1 MTNSRPRP
9 ARRWRAAWATALAGV
24 LCLGTPAAAQGG
36 AGDASAGDA
45 RPGGSAWTVS
55 RGGPTAAV
63 RLDLAAGTLTLAVRD
78 GARTLVEPSPV
89 GIVTEDADL
98 TRGLRVVD
106 VDSRRIAERYT
117 TVVGKERRRTV
128 DMAESRIALKGA
140 GGARVDLV
148 VRAADD
154 GVAYR
159 YVLPGGDG
167 GTGAVLR
174 EASGFV
180 LPGDAPARL
189 SDYSV
194 NYEQPYDGSTAAGA
208 SSGQYAYPALFQVGD
223 DHVLLSEADVD
234 GRYPASRLTHTAG
247 TGRYDVAL
255 ADPAVPVPADGL
267 ATPWRTVLAGDLA
280 TVTQSTLVDD
290 LAPPSRVADTSWIR
304 PGTVAWS
311 WLAGFGA
318 AQRSLETQQRFVDY
332 AAAHGWEYSL
342 VDDGWNTTDWMP
354 QLMEYAQQRGVGVLL
369 WMHWTDL
376 DTPAER
382 TEQLDKVKRWGAAGL
397 KIDFMDSDSRERM
410 GWYDEILRETADRE
424 LMVNFHGSTLPHGI
438 QRTWPHV
445 MTMEGVHGAEQGDV
459 QADDMA
465 TLPYTRNVVGSMD
478 FTPMGFQFGQRDNTE
493 AAELALSVVYESGFQ
508 NYAGSIEAYRSRPEV
523 ARFLEQVPTVWDES
537 RLVAGAPGEG
547 ATFARRN
554 GDRWFV
560 GSVRAG
566 DAGTERVP
574 LTFLGPGSWRVDV
587 VRDGESG
594 LVRHSEV
601 TNRQDAI
608 TVPVLAD
615 GGFVAQICR
624 AVPGRDSCDRP
635 VDTVPVGTLSVTPE
649 KADAR
654 PGGTVDVAA
663 DFVLDEAG
671 PAEDVTLSARA
682 PQGWRVEGDGATADE
697 LADGAGLD
705 ATWRVTVPDDPAY
718 GTTRIPVTVTY
729 RDPDARRGAPP
740 LTVERTVRVF
750 VGPEGTVYVSSLP
763 FAAESNGW
771 GPVER
776 DLSNGED
783 GAGDGGPL
791 RLGGTTYDK
800 GLGVHARSEVT
811 VDLNGAYDRFAAETG
826 IDEEKPDKGSV
837 VFEVL
842 GDGEV
847 LARSAVLGP
856 ADAPHA
862 FDVDVSGV
870 RQLTLR
876 VTDGGDGIDS
886 DHGDWADARLL
897 EKDA

>member
-1 MTNSRPRP
+1 MTHSRPGS
-9 ARRWRAAWATALAGV
+9 ANRWRAAWATALAGV
-24 LCLGTPAAAQGG
+24 LCLGTPAAAQDGG
-36 AGDASAGDA
+36 GDPRPAGA
-45 RPGGSAWTVS
+45 AWTVS
-55 RGGPTAAV
+55 RGGPAADV
-63 RLDLAAGTLTLAVRD
+63 TLDPADGTLTLAVRD
-78 GARTLVEPSPV
+78 GARTLVEPSPLGV
-89 GIVTEDADL
+89 VTEDADL
-98 TRGLRVVD
+98 TRGLRLVD
-106 VDSRRIAERYT
+106 RQDRRIAERYT

-128 DMAESRIALKGA
+128 DMAQSRFALEGA
-140 GGARVDLV
+140 GGSRVDLV
-148 VRAADD
+148 VRAAAD

-159 YVLPGGDG
+159 YVLPGGSGD
-167 GTGAVLR
+167 VLR

-208 SSGQYAYPALFQVGD
+208 SSGLYAYPALFQVGD

-247 TGRYDVAL
+247 SGRYDVAL
-255 ADPAVPVPADGL
+255 ADPAVPVPADGPL
-267 ATPWRTVLAGDLA
+267 ATPWRTVIAGDLA
-280 TVTQSTLVDD
+280 TVTESTLVDD
-290 LAPPSRVADTSWIR
+290 LAPPSRIADTSWIR
-304 PGTVAWS
+304 PGAVAWS

-354 QLMEYAQQRGVGVLL
+354 RLMEYAERRGVGVLL

-376 DTPAER
+376 DTAAER
-382 TEQLDKVKRWGAAGL
+382 TAQLDKVKKWGAAGL
-397 KIDFMDSDSRERM
+397 KIDFMDSDSRIRM

-478 FTPMGFQFGQRDNTE
+478 FTPMGFQFGRRNNTE

-508 NYAGSIEAYRSRPEV
+508 NYAGSVEAYRSRPEV

-537 RLVAGAPGEG
+537 RLVAGSPGEG

-566 DAGTERVP
+566 DGGTERVP
-574 LTFLGPGSWRVDV
+574 LTFLGSGPWRVDT
-587 VRDGESG
+587 VRDGAAG
-594 LVRHSEV
+594 LVRESRV
-601 TNRQDAI
+601 TSRQDAI
-608 TVPVLAD
+608 MVPVLAD

-635 VDTVPVGTLSVTPE
+635 VDTLPVGTLSVTPE
-649 KADAR
+649 RTDAR
-654 PGGTVDVAA
+654 PGTTVDVAA
-663 DFVLDEAG
+663 SFVLDEAG
-671 PAEDVTLSARA
+671 PAEDVTLSART
-682 PQGWRVEGDGATADE
+682 PEGWAVDGADATADE
-697 LADGAGLD
+697 LADGAALD
-705 ATWRVTVPDDPAY
+705 ASWRVTVPADPAY
-718 GTTRIPVTVTY
+718 GTTEIPVTLTY

-750 VGPEGTVYVSSLP
+750 VAREGTVYVSSLP
-763 FAAESNGW
+763 FTAETNGW

-776 DLSNGED
+776 DRSNGEN
-783 GAGDGGPL
+783 APADGGPL

-811 VDLNGAYDRFAAETG
+811 VALNGAYDRFAAETG

-837 VFEVL
+837 LFEVL
-842 GDGEV
+842 GDGQV
-847 LARSAVLGP
+847 LARSGVLGP
-856 ADAPHA
+856 ADEPYA

-886 DHGDWADARLL
+886 DHADWADARLL
-897 EKDA
+897 EK

>member
-1 MTNSRPRP
+1 MTHSRPGS
-9 ARRWRAAWATALAGV
+9 ANRWRAAWATALAGV
-24 LCLGTPAAAQGG
+24 LCLGTPAAAQDG
-36 AGDASAGDA
+36 AGDPRPAGA
-45 RPGGSAWTVS
+45 AWTVS
-55 RGGPTAAV
+55 RGGPAADV
-63 RLDLAAGTLTLAVRD
+63 TLDPADGTLTLAVRD
-78 GARTLVEPSPV
+78 GARTLVEPSPLGV
-89 GIVTEDADL
+89 VTEDAEL
-98 TRGLRVVD
+98 TRGLRLVD
-106 VDSRRIAERYT
+106 RQDRRIAERYT

-128 DMAESRIALKGA
+128 DMAQSRFALEGA
-140 GGARVDLV
+140 GGARIDLV
-148 VRAADD
+148 VRAAAD

-159 YVLPGGDG
+159 YVLPAGSGD
-167 GTGAVLR
+167 VLR

-247 TGRYDVAL
+247 SGRYDVAL
-255 ADPAVPVPADGL
+255 ADPAVPVPADGPL
-267 ATPWRTVLAGDLA
+267 ATPWRTVIAGDLA
-280 TVTQSTLVDD
+280 TVTESTLVDD
-290 LAPPSRVADTSWIR
+290 LAPPSRIADTSWIR
-304 PGTVAWS
+304 PGAVAWS

-354 QLMEYAQQRGVGVLL
+354 RLMEYAERRGVGVLL

-376 DTPAER
+376 DTAAER
-382 TEQLDKVKRWGAAGL
+382 TAQLDKVKKWGAAGL

-478 FTPMGFQFGQRDNTE
+478 FTPMGFQFGRRNNTE

-508 NYAGSIEAYRSRPEV
+508 NYAGSVEAYRSRPEV

-537 RLVAGAPGEG
+537 RLVAGSPGEG

-566 DAGTERVP
+566 DGGTERVP
-574 LTFLGPGSWRVDV
+574 LTFLGSGPWRVDT
-587 VRDGESG
+587 VRDGAAG
-594 LVRHSEV
+594 LVRDSRV
-601 TNRQDAI
+601 TDRQDAI
-608 TVPVLAD
+608 KVPVLAD

-635 VDTVPVGTLSVTPE
+635 VDTVPAGTLSVTPE
-649 KADAR
+649 RTDAR
-654 PGGTVDVAA
+654 PGTTVDVAA
-663 DFVLDEAG
+663 RFVLDEAG
-671 PAEDVTLSARA
+671 PAEDVTLRART
-682 PQGWRVEGDGATADE
+682 PEGWAVDGADATADE
-697 LADGAGLD
+697 LADGAALD
-705 ATWRVTVPDDPAY
+705 ASWRVTVPADPAY
-718 GTTRIPVTVTY
+718 GTTEIPVTLTY

-750 VGPEGTVYVSSLP
+750 VAREGIVYVSSLP
-763 FAAESNGW
+763 FTAESNGW

-776 DLSNGED
+776 DRSNGEN
-783 GAGDGGPL
+783 GPADGGPL

-811 VDLNGAYDRFAAETG
+811 VALNGAYDRFAAETG

-837 VFEVL
+837 LFEVL
-842 GDGEV
+842 GDGQV
-847 LARSAVLGP
+847 LARSGVLGP
-856 ADAPHA
+856 ADEPYA

-870 RQLTLR
+870 GQLTLR

-886 DHGDWADARLL
+886 DHADWADARLL
-897 EKDA
+897 EK

>member
-1 MTNSRPRP
+1 MTHSRPGS
-9 ARRWRAAWATALAGV
+9 ANRWRGAWATALAGV
-24 LCLGTPAAAQGG
+24 LCLGTPAAAQDG
-36 AGDASAGDA
+36 AGDPRPAGA
-45 RPGGSAWTVS
+45 AWTVS
-55 RGGPTAAV
+55 RGGPAADV
-63 RLDLAAGTLTLAVRD
+63 TLDPADGTLTLAVRD
-78 GARTLVEPSPV
+78 GARALVEPSPL

-98 TRGLRVVD
+98 TRGLRLVD
-106 VDSRRIAERYT
+106 RQDRRIAERYT

-128 DMAESRIALKGA
+128 DMAQSRFALEGA

-148 VRAADD
+148 VRAAAD

-159 YVLPGGDG
+159 YMLPGGSGD
-167 GTGAVLR
+167 VLR

-247 TGRYDVAL
+247 SGRYDVAL
-255 ADPAVPVPADGL
+255 ADPAVPVPADGPL
-267 ATPWRTVLAGDLA
+267 ATPWRTVIAGDLA
-280 TVTQSTLVDD
+280 TVTESTLVDD
-290 LAPPSRVADTSWIR
+290 LAPPSRIADTSWIR
-304 PGTVAWS
+304 PGSVAWS

-354 QLMEYAQQRGVGVLL
+354 QLMEYAERRGVGVLL

-376 DTPAER
+376 DTATER
-382 TEQLDKVKRWGAAGL
+382 TAQLDKVKKWGAAGL

-478 FTPMGFQFGQRDNTE
+478 FTPMGFQFGRRNNTE

-508 NYAGSIEAYRSRPEV
+508 NYAGSVEAYRSRPEV

-537 RLVAGAPGEG
+537 RLVAGSPGDG

-566 DAGTERVP
+566 DGGTERVP
-574 LTFLGPGSWRVDV
+574 LTFLGSGPWRVDT
-587 VRDGESG
+587 VRDGAAG
-594 LVRHSEV
+594 LVRESRV
-601 TNRQDAI
+601 TIRQDAI
-608 TVPVLAD
+608 KVPVLAD

-649 KADAR
+649 RTDAR
-654 PGGTVDVAA
+654 PGATVDVAA
-663 DFVLDEAG
+663 SFVLDEAG
-671 PAEDVTLSARA
+671 PAEDVTLRART
-682 PQGWRVEGDGATADE
+682 PEGWAVDGADATADE
-697 LADGAGLD
+697 LADGAALD
-705 ATWRVTVPDDPAY
+705 ASWRVTVPADPAY
-718 GTTRIPVTVTY
+718 GTTEIPVTLTY
-729 RDPDARRGAPP
+729 HDPDARRGAPP

-750 VGPEGTVYVSSLP
+750 VAREGTVYVSSLP
-763 FAAESNGW
+763 FTAETNGW

-776 DLSNGED
+776 DRSNGENAPD
-783 GAGDGGPL
+783 DGGPL

-811 VDLNGAYDRFAAETG
+811 VALNGAYDRFAAETG

-842 GDGEV
+842 GDGQV
-847 LARSAVLGP
+847 LARSGVLGP
-856 ADAPHA
+856 ADEPYA
-862 FDVDVSGV
+862 FDIDVSGV
-870 RQLTLR
+870 GQLTLR

-886 DHGDWADARLL
+886 DHADWADARLL
-897 EKDA
+897 EK

>member
-1 MTNSRPRP
+1 MTHSRPGS
-9 ARRWRAAWATALAGV
+9 ANRWRAAWATALAGV
-24 LCLGTPAAAQGG
+24 LCLGTPAAAQDG
-36 AGDASAGDA
+36 AGDPRPAGA
-45 RPGGSAWTVS
+45 AWTVS
-55 RGGPTAAV
+55 RGGPAADV
-63 RLDLAAGTLTLAVRD
+63 TLDPADGTLTLAVRD
-78 GARTLVEPSPV
+78 GARTLVEPSPLGV
-89 GIVTEDADL
+89 VTEDADL
-98 TRGLRVVD
+98 TRGLRLVD
-106 VDSRRIAERYT
+106 RQDRRIAERYT

-128 DMAESRIALKGA
+128 DMTQSRFALEGA
-140 GGARVDLV
+140 GGARIGLV
-148 VRAADD
+148 VRAAAD

-159 YVLPGGDG
+159 YVLPAGSGD
-167 GTGAVLR
+167 VLR

-247 TGRYDVAL
+247 SGRYDVAL
-255 ADPAVPVPADGL
+255 ADPAVPVPADGPL
-267 ATPWRTVLAGDLA
+267 ATPWRTVIAGDLA
-280 TVTQSTLVDD
+280 TVTESTLVDD
-290 LAPPSRVADTSWIR
+290 LAPPSRITDTSWIR
-304 PGTVAWS
+304 PGAVAWS

-354 QLMEYAQQRGVGVLL
+354 RLMEYAERRGVGVLL

-376 DTPAER
+376 DTAAER
-382 TEQLDKVKRWGAAGL
+382 TAQLDKVKKWGAAGL

-478 FTPMGFQFGQRDNTE
+478 FTPMGFQFGRRNNTE

-508 NYAGSIEAYRSRPEV
+508 NYAGSVEAYRSRPEV

-537 RLVAGAPGEG
+537 RLVAGSPGEG

-566 DAGTERVP
+566 DGGTERVP
-574 LTFLGPGSWRVDV
+574 LTFLGSGPWRVDT
-587 VRDGESG
+587 VRDGAAG
-594 LVRHSEV
+594 LVRDSRV
-601 TNRQDAI
+601 TDRQDAI

-635 VDTVPVGTLSVTPE
+635 VDTVPAGTLSVTPE
-649 KADAR
+649 RTDAR
-654 PGGTVDVAA
+654 PGTTVDVAA
-663 DFVLDEAG
+663 RFVLDEAG
-671 PAEDVTLSARA
+671 PAEDVTLRART
-682 PQGWRVEGDGATADE
+682 PGGWAVDGADATADE
-697 LADGAGLD
+697 LADGAALD
-705 ATWRVTVPDDPAY
+705 ASWRVTVPADPAY
-718 GTTRIPVTVTY
+718 GTTEIPVTLTY
-729 RDPDARRGAPP
+729 RDPDAPRGAPP

-750 VGPEGTVYVSSLP
+750 VAREGTVYVSSLP
-763 FAAESNGW
+763 FTAESNGW

-776 DLSNGED
+776 DRSNGEN
-783 GAGDGGPL
+783 GPADGGPL

-811 VDLNGAYDRFAAETG
+811 VALNGAYDRFAAETG

-837 VFEVL
+837 LFEVL
-842 GDGEV
+842 GDGQV
-847 LARSAVLGP
+847 LARSGVLGP
-856 ADAPHA
+856 ADEPYA

-870 RQLTLR
+870 GRLTLR

-886 DHGDWADARLL
+886 DHADWAEARLL
-897 EKDA
+897 EK

>member
-1 MTNSRPRP
+1 MTHSRPGS
-9 ARRWRAAWATALAGV
+9 ANRWRAAWATALAGV
-24 LCLGTPAAAQGG
+24 LCLGTPAAAQDG
-36 AGDASAGDA
+36 AGDPRPAGA
-45 RPGGSAWTVS
+45 AWTVS
-55 RGGPTAAV
+55 RGGPAADV
-63 RLDLAAGTLTLAVRD
+63 TLDPADGTLTLAVRD
-78 GARTLVEPSPV
+78 GARTLVEPSPLGV
-89 GIVTEDADL
+89 VTEDADL
-98 TRGLRVVD
+98 TRGLRLVD
-106 VDSRRIAERYT
+106 RQDRRIAERYT

-128 DMAESRIALKGA
+128 DMAQSRFALEGA
-140 GGARVDLV
+140 GGARIDLV
-148 VRAADD
+148 VRAAAD

-159 YVLPGGDG
+159 YVLPAGSGD
-167 GTGAVLR
+167 VLR

-223 DHVLLSEADVD
+223 DHVLFSEADVD

-247 TGRYDVAL
+247 SGRYDVAL
-255 ADPAVPVPADGL
+255 ADPAVPVPADGPL
-267 ATPWRTVLAGDLA
+267 ATPWRTVIAGDLA
-280 TVTQSTLVDD
+280 TVTESTLVDD
-290 LAPPSRVADTSWIR
+290 LAPPSRIADTSWIR
-304 PGTVAWS
+304 PGAVAWS

-354 QLMEYAQQRGVGVLL
+354 RLMEYAERRGVGVLL

-376 DTPAER
+376 DTAAER
-382 TEQLDKVKRWGAAGL
+382 TAQLDKVKKWGAAGL

-478 FTPMGFQFGQRDNTE
+478 FTPMGFQFGRRNNTE

-508 NYAGSIEAYRSRPEV
+508 NYAGSVEAYRSRPEV

-537 RLVAGAPGEG
+537 RLVAGSPGEG

-566 DAGTERVP
+566 DGGTERVP
-574 LTFLGPGSWRVDV
+574 LTFLGSGPWRVDTI
-587 VRDGESG
+587 RDGAAG
-594 LVRHSEV
+594 LVRDSRV
-601 TNRQDAI
+601 TDRQDAI

-635 VDTVPVGTLSVTPE
+635 VDTVPAGTLSVTPE
-649 KADAR
+649 RTDAR
-654 PGGTVDVAA
+654 PGTTVDVAA
-663 DFVLDEAG
+663 RFVLDEAG
-671 PAEDVTLSARA
+671 PAEDVTLRART
-682 PQGWRVEGDGATADE
+682 PEGWAVDGADATADE
-697 LADGAGLD
+697 LADGAALD
-705 ATWRVTVPDDPAY
+705 ASWRVTVPADPAY
-718 GTTRIPVTVTY
+718 GTTEIPVTLTY
-729 RDPDARRGAPP
+729 RDPDAPRGAPP

-750 VGPEGTVYVSSLP
+750 VAREGTVYVSSLP
-763 FAAESNGW
+763 FTAESNGW

-776 DLSNGED
+776 DRSNGEN
-783 GAGDGGPL
+783 GPADGGPL

-811 VDLNGAYDRFAAETG
+811 VALNGAYDRFAAETG

-837 VFEVL
+837 LFEVL
-842 GDGEV
+842 GDGQV
-847 LARSAVLGP
+847 LARSGVLGP
-856 ADAPHA
+856 ADEPYA

-870 RQLTLR
+870 GRLTLR

-886 DHGDWADARLL
+886 DHADWADARLL
-897 EKDA
+897 EK

>member
-1 MTNSRPRP
+1 MTHSRPGS
-9 ARRWRAAWATALAGV
+9 ANRWRAAWATALAGV
-24 LCLGTPAAAQGG
+24 LCLGTPAAAQDG
-36 AGDASAGDA
+36 AGDP
-45 RPGGSAWTVS
+45 RPAVAAWTVS
-55 RGGPTAAV
+55 RGGPAADV
-63 RLDLAAGTLTLAVRD
+63 TLDPADGTLTLAVRD
-78 GARTLVEPSPV
+78 GARTLVEPSPLGV
-89 GIVTEDADL
+89 VTEDADL
-98 TRGLRVVD
+98 TRGLRLVD
-106 VDSRRIAERYT
+106 RQGRRIAERYT

-128 DMAESRIALKGA
+128 DMAQSRFALEGA
-140 GGARVDLV
+140 GGARIDLV
-148 VRAADD
+148 VRAAAD

-159 YVLPGGDG
+159 YVLPAGSGD
-167 GTGAVLR
+167 VLR

-247 TGRYDVAL
+247 SGRYDVAL
-255 ADPAVPVPADGL
+255 ADPAVPVPPDGPL
-267 ATPWRTVLAGDLA
+267 ATPWRTVIAGDLA
-280 TVTQSTLVDD
+280 TVTESTLVDD
-290 LAPPSRVADTSWIR
+290 LAPPSRIADTSWIR
-304 PGTVAWS
+304 PGAVAWS

-354 QLMEYAQQRGVGVLL
+354 RLMEYAERRGVGVLL

-376 DTPAER
+376 DTAAER
-382 TEQLDKVKRWGAAGL
+382 TAQLDKVKKWGAAGL
-397 KIDFMDSDSRERM
+397 KIDFMDSDSRIRM

-478 FTPMGFQFGQRDNTE
+478 FTPMGFQFGRRNNTE

-508 NYAGSIEAYRSRPEV
+508 NYAGSVEAYRSRPEV

-537 RLVAGAPGEG
+537 RLVAGSPGEG

-566 DAGTERVP
+566 DGGTERVP
-574 LTFLGPGSWRVDV
+574 LTFLGSGPWRVDT
-587 VRDGESG
+587 VRDGAAG
-594 LVRHSEV
+594 LVRDSRV
-601 TNRQDAI
+601 TDRQDAI

-615 GGFVAQICR
+615 GGFVALICR

-635 VDTVPVGTLSVTPE
+635 VDTVPAGTLSVTPE
-649 KADAR
+649 RTDAR
-654 PGGTVDVAA
+654 PGTTVDVAA
-663 DFVLDEAG
+663 RFVLDEAG
-671 PAEDVTLSARA
+671 PAEDVTLRART
-682 PQGWRVEGDGATADE
+682 PEGWAVDGADATADE
-697 LADGAGLD
+697 LADGAALD
-705 ATWRVTVPDDPAY
+705 ASWRVTVPADPAY
-718 GTTRIPVTVTY
+718 GTTEIPVTLTY
-729 RDPDARRGAPP
+729 RDPDAPRGAPP

-750 VGPEGTVYVSSLP
+750 VAREGTVYVSSLP
-763 FAAESNGW
+763 FTAETNGW

-776 DLSNGED
+776 DRSNGEN
-783 GAGDGGPL
+783 GPADGGPL

-811 VDLNGAYDRFAAETG
+811 VALNGAYDRFAAETG

-837 VFEVL
+837 LFEVL
-842 GDGEV
+842 GDGQV
-847 LARSAVLGP
+847 LARSGVLGP
-856 ADAPHA
+856 ADEPYA

-870 RQLTLR
+870 GRLTLR

-886 DHGDWADARLL
+886 DHADWADARLL
-897 EKDA
+897 EK

>member
-1 MTNSRPRP
+1 MTHSRPGS
-9 ARRWRAAWATALAGV
+9 ANRWRAAWATVLAGV
-24 LCLGTPAAAQGG
+24 LCLGTPAAAQDG
-36 AGDASAGDA
+36 AGDPRPAGA
-45 RPGGSAWTVS
+45 AWTVS
-55 RGGPTAAV
+55 RGGPAADV
-63 RLDLAAGTLTLAVRD
+63 TLDPADGTVTLAVRD
-78 GARTLVEPSPV
+78 GARTLVAPSPV

-98 TRGLRVVD
+98 TRGLRLVD
-106 VDSRRIAERYT
+106 RQDRRVAERYT

-128 DMAESRIALKGA
+128 DMAESRFALAGA

-159 YVLPGGDG
+159 YVLPGGS
-167 GTGAVLR
+167 GAVLR

-234 GRYPASRLTHTAG
+234 GRYPASRLTHTTG
-247 TGRYDVAL
+247 SGRYDVTL
-255 ADPAVPVPADGL
+255 ADSAVPMPADGPL
-267 ATPWRTVLAGDLA
+267 ATPWRTVIAGDLA
-280 TVTQSTLVDD
+280 TVTESTLVDD
-290 LAPPSRVADTSWIR
+290 LAPPSRIADTSWIR

-318 AQRSLETQQRFVDY
+318 AQRSLATQQRFVDY

-354 QLMEYAQQRGVGVLL
+354 QLMEYAERRGVGVLL

-376 DTPAER
+376 DTAAER
-382 TEQLDKVKRWGAAGL
+382 TAQLDKVKKWGAAGL

-478 FTPMGFQFGQRDNTE
+478 FTPMGFQFGQRNNTE

-508 NYAGSIEAYRSRPEV
+508 NYAGSVEAYRSRPEV

-537 RLVAGAPGEG
+537 RLVAGSPGEG

-566 DAGTERVP
+566 EGGTERVP
-574 LTFLGPGSWRVDV
+574 LTFLGPGSWRVDT
-587 VRDGESG
+587 VRDGAAG
-594 LVRHSEV
+594 LVRGSEV
-601 TNRQDAI
+601 TTRQGAI

-635 VDTVPVGTLSVTPE
+635 VDTVPVGTLSVTP
-649 KADAR
+649 AQTDAR
-654 PGGTVDVAA
+654 PGTTVDVEAS
-663 DFVLDEAG
+663 FVLDEAG
-671 PAEDVTLSARA
+671 PAEDVTLRART
-682 PQGWRVEGDGATADE
+682 PEGWALDGADATADE
-697 LADGAGLD
+697 LVDGAALD
-705 ATWRVTVPDDPAY
+705 ASWRVTVPADPAY
-718 GTTRIPVTVTY
+718 GTTEIPVTLTY

-750 VGPEGTVYVSSLP
+750 VAREGTVYVSSLP
-763 FAAESNGW
+763 FAAETNGW

-776 DLSNGED
+776 DLSNGEN
-783 GAGDGGPL
+783 APADGGPL
-791 RLGGTTYDK
+791 RLGDTTYDK

-811 VDLNGAYDRFAAETG
+811 VDLNGAYDRFAAHAG

-837 VFEVL
+837 LFEVL
-842 GDGEV
+842 GDGQV
-847 LARSAVLGP
+847 LARSGVLGP
-856 ADAPHA
+856 TDEPYA

-886 DHGDWADARLL
+886 DHADWADARLL
-897 EKDA
+897 EKAAE

>member
-1 MTNSRPRP
+1 MTHSRPGS
-9 ARRWRAAWATALAGV
+9 ANRWRAAWATALAGV
-24 LCLGTPAAAQGG
+24 LCLGTPAAAQDG
-36 AGDASAGDA
+36 AGGPRPAGA
-45 RPGGSAWTVS
+45 AWTVS
-55 RGGPTAAV
+55 RGGPAADV
-63 RLDLAAGTLTLAVRD
+63 TLDPADGTLTLAVRD
-78 GARTLVEPSPV
+78 GARTLVEPSPLGV
-89 GIVTEDADL
+89 VTEDADL
-98 TRGLRVVD
+98 TRGLRLVD
-106 VDSRRIAERYT
+106 RHDRRIAERYT

-128 DMAESRIALKGA
+128 DMAQSRFALEGA
-140 GGARVDLV
+140 GGARIDLV
-148 VRAADD
+148 VRAAAD

-159 YVLPGGDG
+159 YVLPAGSGD
-167 GTGAVLR
+167 VLR

-247 TGRYDVAL
+247 SGRYDVAL
-255 ADPAVPVPADGL
+255 ADPAVPVPPDGPL
-267 ATPWRTVLAGDLA
+267 ATPWRTVIAGDLA
-280 TVTQSTLVDD
+280 TVTESTLVDD
-290 LAPPSRVADTSWIR
+290 LAPPSRIADTSWIR
-304 PGTVAWS
+304 PGAVAWS

-354 QLMEYAQQRGVGVLL
+354 QLMEYAERRGVGVLL

-376 DTPAER
+376 DTAAER
-382 TEQLDKVKRWGAAGL
+382 TAQLDKVKKWGAAGL
-397 KIDFMDSDSRERM
+397 KIDFMDSDSRIRM

-478 FTPMGFQFGQRDNTE
+478 FTPMGFQFGRRNNTE

-508 NYAGSIEAYRSRPEV
+508 NYAGSVEAYRSRPEV

-537 RLVAGAPGEG
+537 RLVAGSPGEG

-566 DAGTERVP
+566 DGGTERVP
-574 LTFLGPGSWRVDV
+574 LTFLGSGPWRVDT
-587 VRDGESG
+587 VRDGAAG
-594 LVRHSEV
+594 LVRDSRV
-601 TNRQDAI
+601 TDRQDAI

-635 VDTVPVGTLSVTPE
+635 VDTVPAGTLSVTPE
-649 KADAR
+649 RTDAR
-654 PGGTVDVAA
+654 PGTTVDVAA
-663 DFVLDEAG
+663 RFVLDEAG
-671 PAEDVTLSARA
+671 PAEDVTLRART
-682 PQGWRVEGDGATADE
+682 PEGWAVDGADATVDE
-697 LADGAGLD
+697 LADGAALD
-705 ATWRVTVPDDPAY
+705 ASWRVTVPADPAY
-718 GTTRIPVTVTY
+718 GTTEIPVTLTY
-729 RDPDARRGAPP
+729 RDPDAPRGAPP

-750 VGPEGTVYVSSLP
+750 VAREGTVYVSSLP
-763 FAAESNGW
+763 FTAESNGW

-776 DLSNGED
+776 DRSNGEN
-783 GAGDGGPL
+783 GPADGGPL

-811 VDLNGAYDRFAAETG
+811 VALNGAYDRFAAETG

-837 VFEVL
+837 LFEVL
-842 GDGEV
+842 GDGQV
-847 LARSAVLGP
+847 LARSGVLGP
-856 ADAPHA
+856 ADEPYA

-870 RQLTLR
+870 GQLTLR

-886 DHGDWADARLL
+886 DHADWADARLL
-897 EKDA
+897 EK

>member
-1 MTNSRPRP
+1 MTNSRPGP
-9 ARRWRAAWATALAGV
+9 ARRTRAVWATALAGV
-24 LCLGTPAAAQGG
+24 LCLGTPAVAQDD
-36 AGDASAGDA
+36 AGDDA
-45 RPGGSAWTVS
+45 RPGGAVWTVS
-55 RGGPTAAV
+55 RGGPAADV
-63 RLDLAAGTLTLAVRD
+63 RLDAADGTLTLAVRD

-98 TRGLRVVD
+98 TGGLRLVD
-106 VDSRRIAERYT
+106 RQNRRVAERYT

-128 DMAESRIALKGA
+128 DMAESRFALEGA
-140 GGARVDLV
+140 GGARVDMV
-148 VRAADD
+148 VRAGPD

-159 YVLPGGDG
+159 YVLPEGSGD
-167 GTGAVLR
+167 VRR

-208 SSGQYAYPALFQVGD
+208 ASGPYAYPALFQVGD

-234 GRYPASRLTHTAG
+234 GRYPASRLTHTEG
-247 TGRYDVAL
+247 SGRYDVTL
-255 ADPAVPVPADGL
+255 ADPAVPMPADGPL
-267 ATPWRTVLAGDLA
+267 ATPWRTVIAGDLA
-280 TVTQSTLVDD
+280 TVTESTLVDD
-290 LAPPSRVADTSWIR
+290 LAPSSRVADTSWIR

-354 QLMEYAQQRGVGVLL
+354 QLMEYAERRGVGVLL

-376 DTPAER
+376 DTAAER
-382 TEQLDKVKRWGAAGL
+382 TAQLDKVKKWGAAGL

-478 FTPMGFQFGQRDNTE
+478 FTPMGFQFGQRNNTE

-508 NYAGSIEAYRSRPEV
+508 NYAGSVEAYRSRPEV

-537 RLVAGAPGEG
+537 RLVAGSPGEG

-560 GSVRAG
+560 GSIRAG

-574 LTFLGPGSWRVDV
+574 LTFLGPGSWRVDT
-587 VRDGESG
+587 VRDGAAG
-594 LVRHSEV
+594 LVHHSEV
-601 TNRQDAI
+601 TNRQGAI

-635 VDTVPVGTLSVTPE
+635 VDTVPVGTLSVTPA
-649 KADAR
+649 KTDAR
-654 PGGTVDVAA
+654 PGTTVDVEAS
-663 DFVLDEAG
+663 FLLDEAG
-671 PAEDVTLSARA
+671 PAKDVTLSART
-682 PQGWRVEGDGATADE
+682 PDGWTVDGAGASADE
-697 LADGAGLD
+697 LADGAALD
-705 ATWRVTVPDDPAY
+705 ASWRVTVPADPAY
-718 GTTRIPVTVTY
+718 GTTEIPVTVTY
-729 RDPDARRGAPP
+729 RHGATP

-750 VGPEGTVYVSSLP
+750 VAREGTVYVSSLP
-763 FAAESNGW
+763 FTAETNGW

-776 DLSNGED
+776 DQSNGEN
-783 GAGDGGPL
+783 ARGDGGPL

-811 VDLNGAYDRFAAETG
+811 VDLNGAYDRFTAQAG

-842 GDGEV
+842 GDGRV
-847 LARSAVLGP
+847 LAGSGVLGP
-856 ADAPHA
+856 TDEPFA

-876 VTDGGDGIDS
+876 VMDAGDGIDS
-886 DHGDWADARLL
+886 DHADWADAQLR
-897 EKDA
+897 EKDGA

>member
-1 MTNSRPRP
+1 MTHSRPGS
-9 ARRWRAAWATALAGV
+9 ANRWRAAWATALAGV
-24 LCLGTPAAAQGG
+24 LCLGTPAAAQDG
-36 AGDASAGDA
+36 AGDPRPAGA
-45 RPGGSAWTVS
+45 AWTVS
-55 RGGPTAAV
+55 RGGPAADV
-63 RLDLAAGTLTLAVRD
+63 TLDPADGTLTLAVRD
-78 GARTLVEPSPV
+78 GARALVEPSPLGV
-89 GIVTEDADL
+89 VTEDADL
-98 TRGLRVVD
+98 TRGLRLVD
-106 VDSRRIAERYT
+106 RQDRRIAERYT

-128 DMAESRIALKGA
+128 DMAQSRFALEGA
-140 GGARVDLV
+140 DGARVDLV
-148 VRAADD
+148 VRAAAD

-159 YVLPGGDG
+159 YVLPGGSGD
-167 GTGAVLR
+167 VLR

-208 SSGQYAYPALFQVGD
+208 PSGQYAYPALFQVGD

-247 TGRYDVAL
+247 SGRYDVAL
-255 ADPAVPVPADGL
+255 ADPAVPVPADGPL
-267 ATPWRTVLAGDLA
+267 ATPWRTVIAGDLA
-280 TVTQSTLVDD
+280 TVTESTLVDD
-290 LAPPSRVADTSWIR
+290 LAPPSRIADTSWIR
-304 PGTVAWS
+304 PGAVAWS

-354 QLMEYAQQRGVGVLL
+354 QLMEYAERRGVGVLL

-376 DTPAER
+376 DTAAER
-382 TEQLDKVKRWGAAGL
+382 TAQLDKVKKWGAAGL

-478 FTPMGFQFGQRDNTE
+478 FTPMGFQFGRRNNTE

-508 NYAGSIEAYRSRPEV
+508 NYAGSVEAYRSRPEV

-537 RLVAGAPGEG
+537 RLVAGSPGDG

-566 DAGTERVP
+566 DGGTERVP
-574 LTFLGPGSWRVDV
+574 LTFLGSGPWRVDT
-587 VRDGESG
+587 VRDGAAG
-594 LVRHSEV
+594 LVSESRV
-601 TNRQDAI
+601 TDRQDAI

-635 VDTVPVGTLSVTPE
+635 VDTVPAGTLSVTPE
-649 KADAR
+649 RTDAR
-654 PGGTVDVAA
+654 PGSTVDVAA
-663 DFVLDEAG
+663 SFVLDEAG
-671 PAEDVTLSARA
+671 PAEDVTLRART
-682 PQGWRVEGDGATADE
+682 PEGWAVDGADATAAE
-697 LADGAGLD
+697 LADGAALD
-705 ATWRVTVPDDPAY
+705 ASWRVTVPADPAY
-718 GTTRIPVTVTY
+718 GTTEIPVTLTY

-750 VGPEGTVYVSSLP
+750 VAREGTVYVSSLP
-763 FAAESNGW
+763 FTAETNGW

-776 DLSNGED
+776 DRSNGEN
-783 GAGDGGPL
+783 APADGGPL

-811 VDLNGAYDRFAAETG
+811 VALNGAYDRFAAETG

-837 VFEVL
+837 LFEVL
-842 GDGEV
+842 GDGRV
-847 LARSAVLGP
+847 LARSGVLGP
-856 ADAPHA
+856 ADEPYA

-870 RQLTLR
+870 GQLTLR

-886 DHGDWADARLL
+886 DHADWADARLL
-897 EKDA
+897 EK

>member
-1 MTNSRPRP
+1 MTHSRPGS
-9 ARRWRAAWATALAGV
+9 ANRWRAAWATALAGV
-24 LCLGTPAAAQGG
+24 LCLGTPAAAQDG
-36 AGDASAGDA
+36 AGDPRPAGA
-45 RPGGSAWTVS
+45 AWTVS
-55 RGGPTAAV
+55 RGGPAADV
-63 RLDLAAGTLTLAVRD
+63 TLDPADGTLTLAVRD
-78 GARTLVEPSPV
+78 GARTLVEPSPLGV
-89 GIVTEDADL
+89 VTEDADL
-98 TRGLRVVD
+98 TRGLRLVD
-106 VDSRRIAERYT
+106 RQDRRIAERYT

-128 DMAESRIALKGA
+128 DMAQSRFALEGA
-140 GGARVDLV
+140 GGARIDLV
-148 VRAADD
+148 VRAAAD

-159 YVLPGGDG
+159 YLLPAGSGD
-167 GTGAVLR
+167 VLR

-247 TGRYDVAL
+247 SGRYDVAL
-255 ADPAVPVPADGL
+255 ADPAVPVPADGPL
-267 ATPWRTVLAGDLA
+267 ATPWRTVIAGDLA
-280 TVTQSTLVDD
+280 TVTESTLVDD
-290 LAPPSRVADTSWIR
+290 LAPPSRIADTSWIR
-304 PGTVAWS
+304 PGAVAWS

-354 QLMEYAQQRGVGVLL
+354 RLMEYAERRGVGVLL

-376 DTPAER
+376 DTAAER
-382 TEQLDKVKRWGAAGL
+382 TAQLDKVKKWGAAGL

-478 FTPMGFQFGQRDNTE
+478 FTPMGFQFGRRNNTE

-508 NYAGSIEAYRSRPEV
+508 NYAGSVEAYRSRPEV

-537 RLVAGAPGEG
+537 RLVAGSPGEG

-566 DAGTERVP
+566 DGGTERVP
-574 LTFLGPGSWRVDV
+574 LTFLGSGPWRVDT
-587 VRDGESG
+587 VRDGAAG
-594 LVRHSEV
+594 LVRDSRV
-601 TNRQDAI
+601 TDRQDAI

-635 VDTVPVGTLSVTPE
+635 ADTVPAGTLSVTPE
-649 KADAR
+649 RTDAR
-654 PGGTVDVAA
+654 PGTTVDVAA
-663 DFVLDEAG
+663 RFVLDEAG
-671 PAEDVTLSARA
+671 PAEDVTLRART
-682 PQGWRVEGDGATADE
+682 PEGWAVDGADATADE
-697 LADGAGLD
+697 LADGAALD
-705 ATWRVTVPDDPAY
+705 ASWRVTVPADPAY
-718 GTTRIPVTVTY
+718 GTTEIPVTLTY
-729 RDPDARRGAPP
+729 RDPDAPRGAPP

-750 VGPEGTVYVSSLP
+750 VAREGTVYVSSLP
-763 FAAESNGW
+763 FTAESNGW

-776 DLSNGED
+776 DRSNGEN
-783 GAGDGGPL
+783 GLADGGPL

-811 VDLNGAYDRFAAETG
+811 VALNGAYDRFAAETG

-837 VFEVL
+837 FFEVL
-842 GDGEV
+842 GDGQV
-847 LARSAVLGP
+847 LARSGVLGP
-856 ADAPHA
+856 ADEPYA

-870 RQLTLR
+870 GQLTLR

-886 DHGDWADARLL
+886 DHADWADARLL
-897 EKDA
+897 EK

>member
-1 MTNSRPRP
+1 MTHSRPGS
-9 ARRWRAAWATALAGV
+9 ANRWRAAWATALAGV
-24 LCLGTPAAAQGG
+24 LCLGTPAAARDG
-36 AGDASAGDA
+36 ASDP
-45 RPGGSAWTVS
+45 RPTGAAWTVS
-55 RGGPTAAV
+55 RGGPTADV
-63 RLDLAAGTLTLAVRD
+63 TLDPADGTVTLAVRD
-78 GARTLVEPSPV
+78 GARTLVAPSPV

-98 TRGLRVVD
+98 TRGLRLVNRQD
-106 VDSRRIAERYT
+106 RRVAERYT

-128 DMAESRIALKGA
+128 DMAESRFALEGA
-140 GGARVDLV
+140 GGARVDLL

-159 YVLPGGDG
+159 YLLPGGS
-167 GTGAVLR
+167 GAVLR

-208 SSGQYAYPALFQVGD
+208 STGQYAYPALFQVGD

-247 TGRYDVAL
+247 SGRYDVTL
-255 ADPAVPVPADGL
+255 ADPAVPMPADGPL
-267 ATPWRTVLAGDLA
+267 ATPWRTVIAGDLA
-280 TVTQSTLVDD
+280 TVTGSTLVDD
-290 LAPPSRVADTSWIR
+290 LAPPSRIADTSWIR

-318 AQRSLETQQRFVDY
+318 AQRSLATQQRFVDY

-354 QLMEYAQQRGVGVLL
+354 QLMEYAEQRGVGVLL

-376 DTPAER
+376 DTAAER
-382 TEQLDKVKRWGAAGL
+382 TAQLDKVKKWGAAGL

-424 LMVNFHGSTLPHGI
+424 LLVNFHGSTLPHGI

-478 FTPMGFQFGQRDNTE
+478 FTPMGFQFGQRNNTE

-508 NYAGSIEAYRSRPEV
+508 NYAGSVEAYRSRPEV

-537 RLVAGAPGEG
+537 RLVAGSPGEG

-566 DAGTERVP
+566 DGGTERVP
-574 LTFLGPGSWRVDV
+574 LTFLGSGSWRVDV
-587 VRDGESG
+587 VQDGAGG

-601 TNRQDAI
+601 TNRQGAI

-635 VDTVPVGTLSVTPE
+635 VDTVPVGTLSVTP
-649 KADAR
+649 ARTDAR
-654 PGGTVDVAA
+654 PGTTVDVEAR
-663 DFVLDEAG
+663 FVLDEAG
-671 PAEDVTLSARA
+671 PAEDVTLRART
-682 PQGWRVEGDGATADE
+682 PEGWAVDGADATADE
-697 LADGAGLD
+697 LADGAALD
-705 ATWRVTVPDDPAY
+705 ASWRVTVPADPAY
-718 GTTRIPVTVTY
+718 GATEIPVTLTY

-750 VGPEGTVYVSSLP
+750 VAREGTVYVSSLP
-763 FAAESNGW
+763 FAAETNGW

-776 DLSNGED
+776 DLSNGEN
-783 GAGDGGPL
+783 APADGGPL
-791 RLGGTTYDK
+791 RLGDTTYDK

-811 VDLNGAYDRFAAETG
+811 VDLNGAYDRFAAHAG

-837 VFEVL
+837 LFEVL
-842 GDGEV
+842 GDGRV
-847 LARSAVLGP
+847 LARSGVLGP
-856 ADAPHA
+856 TDEPYA

-886 DHGDWADARLL
+886 DHADWADARLV
-897 EKDA
+897 EKPAE